1 MARGP
6 RTILSLQLAVLGSFI
21 IVGQGCGRRETPAV
35 QVVALATPVPSVSR
49 GNAFDAYIKGADL
62 VEATHSPLLKRT
74 FFYAKQRR
82 DLVQLCNPA
91 VRLAMNASNSASFPY
106 AAHGPFA
113 AMPHGQGWR
122 LMGLAFSISIEEFLN
137 EKDYANAV
145 TRAIAGTRFGLNLCG
160 GGAMEADLGLQIV
173 DDCRRAILKSFALIP
188 ADQLRRLG
196 QGVKSAW
203 LSRPAA
209 LTMIEHEGQQME
221 SCLTAIEA
229 AAQSKN
235 FSEFDRRLGKGGA
248 EVSQYLLAASQGD
261 TEKFLS
267 GLREE
272 MRERL
277 SRARELAALSVADR
291 KKKEY
296 KEFPKSRPWRRY
308 AWHYFLTLDPLLP
321 IWDASM
327 ARTCMLV
334 LACELEARRREKRNP
349 PASLAEFSPELTRD
363 PFTGQTFIYRANEAN
378 YVVYS
383 VGEDLIDNGG
393 PSQGAYTR
401 PDLGLE
407 REAE

>member
-1 MARGP
+1 
-6 RTILSLQLAVLGSFI
+6 
-21 IVGQGCGRRETPAV
+21 V
-35 QVVALATPVPSVSR
+35 QVVAAATPVPAVSR

-62 VEATHSPLLKRT
+62 VEASQSPLLKRT

-91 VRLAMNASNSASFPY
+91 IRLAMNAGNSASFPY
-106 AAHGPFA
+106 APHGPFA

-122 LMGLAFSISIEEFLN
+122 LMGLAFSISIDELIEA
-137 EKDYANAV
+137 KDYANAV
-145 TRAIAGTRFGLNLCG
+145 SRAIEGTRFGLNLCG

-173 DDCRRAILKSFALIP
+173 DDCRRAILKNFELIP

-196 QGVKSAW
+196 QGVKAAW
-203 LSRPAA
+203 LSKPAV
-209 LTMIEHEGQQME
+209 LEMIEHEGQQME
-221 SCLTAIEA
+221 SCLTAIES
-229 AAQSKN
+229 AAQSKS
-235 FSEFDRRLGKGGA
+235 FSEFDRRLGKGGTD
-248 EVSQYLLAASQGD
+248 VSQYLQTANQGD
-261 TEKFLS
+261 LQKFLD
-267 GLREE
+267 GLRDE
-272 MRERL
+272 MRERI
-277 SRARELAALSVADR
+277 SRARQLAVLTVADR
-291 KKKEY
+291 NKKEF
-296 KEFPKSRPWRRY
+296 KAFSKSRPWRRY

-327 ARTCMLV
+327 ARTSMLV
-334 LACELEARRREKRNP
+334 LACELEARRRERRDP
-349 PASLAEFSPELTRD
+349 PASLSEFSPELTRD

-393 PSQGAYTR
+393 PSRGAYTR